1 MKIYNHIDEFTR
13 INNAVVTIG
22 TFDGVHVGHQKIINR
37 LLEITRQSAGE
48 SVILTFFPHPRMILH
63 PEDINIKLISTM
75 AEKASLLEQA
85 GIDHLIITPF
95 TRDFSN
101 LSPQEYIKDF
111 LVDRIG
117 TKSLVI
123 GYDHRFGKDRSGGLT
138 HLQQYSSEYGF
149 EVEEIPE
156 QDINDVAVSSTK
168 IRQAILSGD
177 IETAN
182 DFLGYPFKLTGKV
195 IKGDQIGRKL
205 GFPTANLF
213 IEESYK
219 LIPSD
224 GIYAVMV
231 QVGDQQSAIRDEQLA
246 IRDQQS
252 AISHQ
257 QSETS
262 NLKPQTSNLKPQT
275 SNLQPQTSNL
285 QPSTSNIKL
294 FNGMAYIGR
303 RPTINGMTRNIEVNI
318 FDFDQDIYGHRIQLR
333 FLKFI
338 RSDEKFTS
346 TAELTEQLKKDEA
359 AVRLF
364 IS

>member
-37 LLEITRQSAGE
+37 LLEITKQTGGE

-63 PEDINIKLISTM
+63 PEDINLKLITTM
-75 AEKASLLEQA
+75 NEKAGLLEAA

-101 LSPQEYIKDF
+101 LSPEEYIKGF

-117 TKSLVI
+117 TRRLVI
-123 GYDHRFGKDRSGGLT
+123 GYDHRFGKDRSGGLE
-138 HLQQYSSEYGF
+138 HLQQYSADYGF

-156 QDINDVAVSSTK
+156 QDIHDVAVSSTK
-168 IRQAILSGD
+168 IRQAILTGD

-182 DFLGYPFKLTGKV
+182 DFLGYPFRITGKV
-195 IKGDQIGRKL
+195 IKGDQIGRQM

-213 IEESYK
+213 IEETYK

-224 GIYAVMV
+224 GIYAVKVEVMHF
-231 QVGDQQSAIRDEQLA
+231 E
-246 IRDQQS
+246 
-252 AISHQ
+252 
-257 QSETS
+257 SEKAEEGFNLVPQIS
-262 NLKPQTSNLKPQT
+262 NLKSPIL
-275 SNLQPQTSNL
+275 
-285 QPSTSNIKL
+285 
-294 FNGMAYIGR
+294 NGMAYIGH
-303 RPTINGMTRNIEVNI
+303 RPTVNGMTRNIEVNI
-318 FDFDQDIYGHRIQLR
+318 FDFSEDIYSKTIRLH
-333 FLKFI
+333 FLDFI
-338 RSDEKFTS
+338 RADQKFNS
-346 TAELTEQLKKDEA
+346 LEELTEQLKKDEI